1 LARSSA
7 ERRTWCHAGADA
19 SIVLE
24 IHGQPGAKR
33 SEVAGVHGDAVR
45 IRIAA
50 PAMEGK
56 ANAALLA
63 FLAEIFGVPRKNVT
77 LIRGAHGRRKTV
89 RIEDPA
95 LRPDRTW
102 GDSG

>member
-1 LARSSA
+1 MW
-7 ERRTWCHAGADA
+7 RRAGADA

-24 IHGQPGAKR
+24 IHVQPGAKR
-33 SEVAGVHGDAVR
+33 SEVVGVHVDAVR

-50 PAMEGK
+50 PAIEGK

-77 LIRGAHGRRKTV
+77 LIRGTHGRKKTV
-89 RIEDPA
+89 RIEDPV

-102 GDSG
+102 EDSG

>member
-7 ERRTWCHAGADA
+7 EGRTWRHAGADA

-24 IHGQPGAKR
+24 IHAQPGAKR
-33 SEVAGVHGDAVR
+33 SEVAGVHVDAVR

-50 PAMEGK
+50 PAIEGK

-102 GDSG
+102 EDSG

>member
-1 LARSSA
+1 MARSFA
-7 ERRTWCHAGADA
+7 EGRTWRHAGAEA

-24 IHGQPGAKR
+24 IHAQPGAKR
-33 SEVAGVHGDAVR
+33 SEVAGVHVDAVR

-50 PAMEGK
+50 PAIEGK

-102 GDSG
+102 EDSG